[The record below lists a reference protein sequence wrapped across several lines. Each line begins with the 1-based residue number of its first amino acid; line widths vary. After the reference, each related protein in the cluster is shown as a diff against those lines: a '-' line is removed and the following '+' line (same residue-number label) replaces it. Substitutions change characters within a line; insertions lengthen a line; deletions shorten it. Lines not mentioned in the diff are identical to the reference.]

1 MASSVNPTGRRGGSS
16 EQARAYRQEGH
27 DDATI
32 FALLLGLDDGYRRD
46 PRAKKDVIDPAGDA
60 HSLKSGEKKWQVF
73 LYGRKR
79 FLEDDGFQ
87 ALNGIGTLLAHC
99 IDAFPP
105 RFEDYRG
112 NKVASKIRLQAPMRE
127 IKDRFQRK
135 ALLRAFLKKAILNG
149 GEVNYLTICHEDR
162 YHVYWNDDVVK
173 IMADG
178 FSVENSKARPGR
190 RGEFDDQKVVF
201 KYKGLNV
208 GEIEMRNDSVKHYGQ
223 VRFNMIKDRCFGLL
237 QDEIPEA
244 SEWSTEIIVY
254 GYAMRT
260 FGKWNS

>member
-1 MASSVNPTGRRGGSS
+1 MATSVTPPGRRGGSS
-16 EQARAYRQEGH
+16 KQARAYRQAGH

-46 PRAKKDVIDPAGDA
+46 PKAKKDVIDPAGDA

-73 LYGRKR
+73 LYGRNR

-135 ALLRAFLKKAILNG
+135 ALLRAFLKKAIFNG

-208 GEIEMRNDSVKHYGQ
+208 GEIEMRNDSVRHYGQ

-237 QDEIPEA
+237 QDEIPGA
-244 SEWSTEIIVY
+244 SEWSPEIIVY

>member
-105 RFEDYRG
+105 RYEDYRG
-112 NKVASKIRLQAPMRE
+112 NEAAAKIRLQAPMRE
-127 IKDRFQRK
+127 LKDRFQRK
-135 ALLRAFLKKAILNG
+135 ALLRAFLKKAIFNG
-149 GEVNYLTICHEDR
+149 GEVNYLTICHEYR

-173 IMADG
+173 AMADG
-178 FSVENSKARPGR
+178 FSVENSKARNSGQ
-190 RGEFDDQKVVF
+190 FDAQKVVF
-201 KYKGLNV
+201 KYRGLNV
-208 GEIEMRNDSVKHYGQ
+208 GELEMRNDSVKHYGQ
-223 VRFNMIKDRCFGLL
+223 VRFNMIKDRCFELL
-237 QDEIPEA
+237 QDAMLES
-244 SEWSTEIIVY
+244 SEWSPEIIVY
-254 GYAMRT
+254 GYAVRT

>member
-1 MASSVNPTGRRGGSS
+1 MASFVNPPGRRGGSS

-27 DDATI
+27 DDATM
-32 FALLLGLDDGYRRD
+32 FALFLGLDRGYQRD
-46 PRAKKDVIDPAGDA
+46 PKAKKDVIDPAGDA
-60 HSLKSGEKKWQVF
+60 HSIKSGKKKWQVF
-73 LYGRKR
+73 LYRRNR

-87 ALNGIGTLLAHC
+87 ALNGIGALLVHC

-112 NKVASKIRLQAPMRE
+112 NEAAAKERLKAPMRE
-127 IKDRFQRK
+127 LKDRFQRK
-135 ALLRAFLKKAILNG
+135 ALLRAFLKKAIFNG

-190 RGEFDDQKVVF
+190 RDEFDDQKVIF

-208 GEIEMRNDSVKHYGQ
+208 GELEMRNDSERHYGE
-223 VRFNMIKDRCFGLL
+223 VRFNMMKERCLQLL
-237 QDEIPEA
+237 QDRMVE
-244 SEWSTEIIVY
+244 SLEWLPEIIVY
-254 GYAMRT
+254 GHAIRT